1 MGVAEAQQWYD
12 LRPGD
17 PPVRYIVPEDAK
29 ASLSQ
34 VYADMFLFLSGPNTI
49 GTSQLIAGSVTSL
62 KLADGAVTT
71 VKLATGAV
79 TEAKL
84 ANGSITSDKLSPG
97 LEIDG
102 GSP

>member
-1 MGVAEAQQWYD
+1 MGLAEAQQWYD

-17 PPVRYIVPEDAK
+17 PPTRYIVPEDAK

-34 VYADMFLFLSGPNTI
+34 VYADMFLFLASPNII
-49 GTSQLIAGSVTSL
+49 GTSQLIDGSVASA
-62 KLADGAVTT
+62 KLADGSVVT

-79 TEAKL
+79 TGAKL
-84 ANGSITSDKLSPG
+84 ASGSVTSDKLSPD